1 MLNRGKFFAIIG
13 FFLRKEIKSFKWAG
27 IWGDRL
33 VNPVHPNIDLHEV
46 SMCLSKSMITLGTN
60 TLL

>member
-1 MLNRGKFFAIIG
+1 MLNRGKFFAIVG

-27 IWGDRL
+27 IWGDRF

-46 SMCLSKSMITLGTN
+46 STSLSKSMMALGTN
-60 TLL
+60 SVL

>member
-1 MLNRGKFFAIIG
+1 MLNRDKFFAIVG

-46 SMCLSKSMITLGTN
+46 STSLSKSMMALGTN
-60 TLL
+60 SVL